1 LPPRSFFLPRLAGYT
16 ARTLLYPGPSKT
28 RLVIFDLDG
37 TLVDTLDAT
46 FRCFQEAV
54 SPALGRVPSRE
65 EILERFGPADHR
77 IVAEWVGPRQAQA
90 AVERLYACYETAF
103 ADSGPFPGIVD
114 LVRELRSQGRL
125 TAIFTGRG
133 RPSTDAILRGMQL
146 QDLFDAV
153 VTSDDVDHPKPAPDG
168 LLKILELLKMKADEA
183 VYVGDTVKDI
193 DAARAAGMTPLAA
206 LWGSPE
212 KATLQQT
219 DAWVGASPKDL
230 YSLFRAPRDGS

>member
-1 LPPRSFFLPRLAGYT
+1 MAGYT
-16 ARTLLYPGPSKT
+16 PRTLPSPDLSKT

-54 SPALGRVPSRE
+54 APTLGRVPSRE

-77 IVAEWVGPRQAQA
+77 IVSEWVGPSHAHA
-90 AVERLYACYETAF
+90 ALDRLYVCYETAF
-103 ADSGPFPGIVD
+103 ADSGPFPGIVE
-114 LVRELRSQGRL
+114 VIRELRSQGKL
-125 TAIFTGRG
+125 TAVFTGRG

-153 VTSDDVDHPKPAPDG
+153 VTSDDVDDPKPAPDG

-193 DAARAAGMTPLAA
+193 DAARAAGVTPIAA

-212 KATLQQT
+212 KTKLQQIDT
-219 DAWVGASPKDL
+219 WVGRSPEDL
-230 YSLFRAPRDGS
+230 YSLF